1 MIGVPLDAA
10 PRKPLRVLHVE
21 DSENDS
27 ALIMR
32 ELRRGGFDP
41 RFERIEARAAFKDAL
56 REKDW
61 DAIIS
66 DYALPGYNGAAALAD
81 ARGMGRDI
89 PFILVSGTIGEETA
103 VDAMRAGAHDYV
115 LKNRLSRLVPAVAR
129 ELRESKERR
138 ARRVAE
144 DALRESEGRFRRLG
158 ESGLAGII
166 VAEHSGKIVA
176 ANDAFLAMVAYS
188 RDDLAAGLAP

>member
-1 MIGVPLDAA
+1 VIGVPLDAA

-158 ESGLAGII
+158 EFGLAGII